1 MWLNYIDLAPAR
13 ISGSNTLKNSFTL
26 TKQIVRMKSLASSS
40 RMLIVDTNEIF
51 PRAMNVATALRSHY
65 GCQMINLKL
74 QAGAVLN
81 MCDGIT

>member
-1 MWLNYIDLAPAR
+1 MWLNYIDLAPAL
-13 ISGSNTLKNSFTL
+13 ISGSNK
-26 TKQIVRMKSLASSS
+26 IVRMKLMASSS

-65 GCQMINLKL
+65 GCQMINLKP
-74 QAGAVLN
+74 QAGALLN